1 MPAPSA
7 EISPQVRPPAQADLP
22 PKLDRLHGFLADAE
36 QGQNR
41 MLAVLG
47 EEEPE
52 AGALREA
59 ADAYLACLDE
69 VIALLGE
76 LSEGAIPAAL
86 QTEPAWPG
94 LAQRLARLWECH
106 TGLMDRLG
114 QQQQA
119 VGAHLGHLR
128 QGARTVSGYGSAAA
142 HHQARFLDH
151 SG

>member
-1 MPAPSA
+1 MPEPSA
-7 EISPQVRPPAQADLP
+7 EIPQQVRPPAHEDLQ
-22 PKLDRLHGFLADAE
+22 PKLDRLHRYLGQAE
-36 QGQNR
+36 EGQNR

-47 EEEPE
+47 EDEPE
-52 AGALREA
+52 AGAVREG

-94 LAQRLARLWECH
+94 LAQRLSRLWECH
-106 TGLMDRLG
+106 TGLMERLG

-119 VGAHLGHLR
+119 VGARLGHLR
-128 QGARTVSGYGSAAA
+128 QGARTVSGYGPASA
-142 HHQARFLDH
+142 HSQARFLDH